1 MSFEIGQIA
10 GGYEF
15 VSVQGNTRIGR
26 GYKVRNVLAERL
38 EVLRVLP
45 KEPNLGREEIRT
57 GNHVPVHSEKGLP
70 RGRPLGNWRMYAT
83 SSSISTT
90 HGA

>member
-15 VSVQGNTRIGR
+15 VGVQGNTRIGR

-45 KEPNLGREEIRT
+45 KEPNLGREEKDRFLREMKEIGRA
-57 GNHVPVHSEKGLP
+57 HV
-70 RGRPLGNWRMYAT
+70 
-83 SSSISTT
+83 
-90 HGA
+90 